1 MQSRGTQERYILG
14 LGLSAAGLSLLELG
28 LKVGDA
34 VVEGDGLLLLGGD
47 LGLGGSEVALSSLGT
62 GMGSVGLSTKT
73 SEFLQQQIVQLKGT
87 CELSVDRSFE
97 AEVWQFH
104 DRA

>member
-1 MQSRGTQERYILG
+1 MTQKKYILG

-47 LGLGGSEVALSSLGT
+47 LGLGGSKVALSFLGT
-62 GMGSVGLSTKT
+62 EIGSVDVSTKT
-73 SEFLQQQIVQLKGT
+73 GEFLWQPMFQLKSM
-87 CELSVDRSFE
+87 CELSVRYSLE
-97 AEVWQFH
+97 TEVWRCH